1 LVSVIDVSYASI
13 CAMPGA
19 SRRLLLAGAAGFLV
33 VGVWTMHFIGML
45 AAPLPADAVYLI
57 LPTIVSFLIC
67 TLVVSVS
74 VFFVSIGDATW
85 TAVVPEG
92 LDDIT
97 LHGVDREVR
106 AQLKARHDPQGT
118 FSLAEAA
125 T

>member
-1 LVSVIDVSYASI
+1 
-13 CAMPGA
+13 
-19 SRRLLLAGAAGFLV
+19 
-33 VGVWTMHFIGML
+33 ML

-106 AQLKARHDPQGT
+106 AQLKGITYLTPSRRPASITRRGGEDGK
-118 FSLAEAA
+118 SAGAA
-125 T
+125 KRQA